1 MLQASGSA
9 EITLHPVFDDPG
21 RHPTVFR
28 TVLEEMCFGENVYK
42 YVKLNQDRAEPIMA
56 VYILLDA
63 TDLLVSCIDL
73 AGDTLCTV
81 RLPAED
87 ADDY

>member
-28 TVLEEMCFGENVYK
+28 TVLEEMCFGENAYK
-42 YVKLNQDRAEPIMA
+42 YVKLNKDPKELVIARAKPIMT
-56 VYILLDA
+56 VYI
-63 TDLLVSCIDL
+63 
-73 AGDTLCTV
+73 
-81 RLPAED
+81 
-87 ADDY
+87 